1 MTVEAGE
8 QVYVRSK
15 FKMIFLAVLSITLLC
30 LLLDFAI
37 VLIGPEPGDSLQS
50 LEDTL
55 NSGFKIGFGAMV
67 GLIGGKAT

>member
-1 MTVEAGE
+1 MTVEVGE

-30 LLLDFAI
+30 LLLDFTI
-37 VLIGPEPGDSLQS
+37 VLIGPEPGDSLRS